1 MNMQR
6 STEHPFDLAGF
17 LPYKLSVLSRLT
29 QELLAS
35 VLVEADVTIAQWRV
49 YLSLAK
55 QGPSHLNGIADF
67 TMLPQSSLSRSIA
80 QMADRGLVRSVRNE
94 NDRRLAQI
102 DLTSQGRK
110 RFEQLTVAIQT
121 ACEAAFAMDEPEE
134 VNFLETVD
142 ELIARLSNRL
152 GEPADVTMRAVG
164 TAKPRRAARP
174 APTKTRPAR
183 STGAAKKGRQ

>member
-1 MNMQR
+1 MQR
-6 STEHPFDLAGF
+6 SAEHPFDLAGF

-29 QELLAS
+29 QDLLAS
-35 VLVEADVTIAQWRV
+35 ALVEAGVTIAQWRV

-80 QMADRGLVRSVRNE
+80 QMADRGLVHSVRNE

-102 DLTSQGRK
+102 ELTSQGRK
-110 RFEQLTVAIQT
+110 QFEQLTVAIQT

-134 VNFLETVD
+134 VKFLGTID
-142 ELIARLSNRL
+142 ELIARLSSRL
-152 GEPADVTMRAVG
+152 GEPVDAATRAVG
-164 TAKPRRAARP
+164 TIKLRRAARP
-174 APTKTRPAR
+174 AAAR
-183 STGAAKKGRQ
+183 TSPMRSAGAAKKGRR